1 MDSTTEYAK
10 RIVSGD
16 ILASKSII
24 DACNRHLKDMESQTE
39 YVWDFSYAEKA
50 ISFMEMLPDP
60 KTGKSFP
67 LANFQKFIVG
77 SIYGWRRADNK
88 ELRRF
93 KKAVV
98 SVARKNGKSLL
109 ISGIILYE
117 FLFGQNPAMSRQLFT
132 GANDKA
138 QASIIF
144 NMCAKQLE
152 ALRSRYPE
160 IKKATKKVRDEL
172 RNLNDY
178 SYVRPL
184 SRETGGLDGY
194 EMYCCVVDE
203 YAAAKTD
210 ELMELIESSQAQLES
225 PLTFIISTAGFNLN
239 GPFHMTEW
247 NYAKKIAKGDVINDN
262 YFSYIAEQ
270 ESVEEIED
278 ETNWIK
284 SNPILEVE
292 GLRNQVLGYLRD
304 RLTEA
309 KEKGNLNGV
318 LVKNFNMWRQSSEA
332 SYMDKQTWEN
342 ALIDKPDT
350 AGRRVWIGV
359 DVGHSSDLFS
369 ISTMTMMDDYWYAD
383 SFSFIATKYGLI
395 AKEKRDG
402 VSYTNLERM
411 GECEITTLES
421 GVIDNERVMEKLE
434 EMVIENDWE
443 VQGIYFD
450 PYQYGALLTMI
461 EKRHPEWTQIQI
473 PQTTMVLNMPT
484 KQFRDDVKTGKIK
497 HSGNKLLTMAVN
509 NAYTRVDNNGMRIDK
524 NKNSNKI
531 DPLDALLDAYAACY
545 LEAFDGV
552 GYWTDEKIFES
563 GGLF

>member
-1 MDSTTEYAK
+1 MNGE
-10 RIVSGD
+10 
-16 ILASKSII
+16 ILASKSIV
-24 DACNRHLKDMESQTE
+24 DACNRHLNDLKSQTK
-39 YVWDFSYAEKA
+39 YVWDFYYAEKA
-50 ISFMEMLPDP
+50 IEFMEMLPDP
-60 KTGKSFP
+60 KTGKTFP
-67 LANFQKFIVG
+67 LAQFQKFIVG

-88 ELRRF
+88 DFRRF

-117 FLFGQNPAMSRQLFT
+117 FLFGKNPAMSRQLFT

-160 IKKATKKVRDEL
+160 IRKATKKVREEL
-172 RNLNDY
+172 RNINDY

-210 ELMELIESSQAQLES
+210 ELMELIESSQGQLES

-239 GPFHMTEW
+239 GPFHAIEW
-247 NYAKKIAKGDVINDN
+247 DYAKKVANGKVENDT

-270 ESVEEIED
+270 ESEEEIKD
-278 ETNWIK
+278 ESTWIK

-292 GLRNQVLGYLRD
+292 GLREQVYDYLRK

-309 KEKGNLNGV
+309 TEKGNLNGV
-318 LVKNFNMWRQSSEA
+318 LVKNFNMWRQASEE
-332 SYMDKQTWEN
+332 SYMDN
-342 ALIDKPDT
+342 ASWQQAKLDEKPNT
-350 AGRRVWIGV
+350 RKRRVWIGV
-359 DVGHSSDLFS
+359 DVGKVNDLFA
-369 ISTMTMMDDYWYAD
+369 ISTMVQMDDYWFCD
-383 SFSFIATKYGLI
+383 SFSFVATKYGLV

-421 GVIDNERVMEKLE
+421 GVIDDERVLEKLE
-434 EMVIENDWE
+434 EMIYMNEWE
-443 VQGIYFD
+443 LQAICFD
-450 PYQYGALLTMI
+450 PYQFSSLIAMI
-461 EKRHPEWTQIQI
+461 EKRHPEWPLIEVRQN
-473 PQTTMVLNMPT
+473 TMVLNMPT
-484 KQFRDDVKTGKIK
+484 RQLRDEVLKGTIK
-497 HSGNKLLTMAVN
+497 HAGNQLLMMAIN
-509 NAYTRVDNNGMRIDK
+509 NARVKVDNNGMRIDK
-524 NKNSNKI
+524 DKNSNKI
-531 DPLDALLDAYAACY
+531 DPLDALLDAYAVCY
-545 LEAFDGV
+545 LEPFDGS
-552 GYWTDEKIFES
+552 GYWTNEKIL
-563 GGLF
+563 GGGSLF